1 MPSHL
6 PGEDKRLA
14 PIALGLRSL
23 DGIEDMHGAA
33 CDLYHHNGMRRWRM
47 AEQVALHTDYRIVAA
62 PYPLTEI
69 IEAPVLVERRTRASV
84 DEAGV
89 SGRQCDAEPGTPEDG
104 TYLFF
109 RPHRTEPC
117 QYHAH
122 TGGHARRGLL
132 LRKPRQHPS
141 MPQAAAN
148 PSARRMSSSALGRPT
163 NVPVAAWR

>member
-1 MPSHL
+1 MRTCPLPSSPRFCLSSTPRRPHACRPSHR
-6 PGEDKRLA
+6 PGEDNRLA

-84 DEAGV
+84 D
-89 SGRQCDAEPGTPEDG
+89 
-104 TYLFF
+104 
-109 RPHRTEPC
+109 
-117 QYHAH
+117 
-122 TGGHARRGLL
+122 
-132 LRKPRQHPS
+132 
-141 MPQAAAN
+141 
-148 PSARRMSSSALGRPT
+148 
-163 NVPVAAWR
+163 